1 MHRHK
6 YWKWRLRFLE
16 GGSLDLPNNKIKI
29 KASVIINSKLNT
41 LPLHYG
47 PLFDETAPWKI
58 HQNNNPFSDLVDFL
72 TSHSHRMER
81 ATVLRTNIVF
91 FLGLQLKWN
100 STKNFSRSC
109 NQLEWGYD
117 LSGYDCMFER
127 LFSIWDSPSSRS
139 NNLCQTSLWAA
150 RYKRCALTLRPWRGS
165 KPAGGL
171 ALILSCGSRGLKPN
185 LEWAKKGS

>member
-1 MHRHK
+1 MKQLHEK
-6 YWKWRLRFLE
+6 
-16 GGSLDLPNNKIKI
+16 SIK
-29 KASVIINSKLNT
+29 
-41 LPLHYG
+41 
-47 PLFDETAPWKI
+47 
-58 HQNNNPFSDLVDFL
+58 NNNPFSDLVDFL

-100 STKNFSRSC
+100 STKDFSRSC

-117 LSGYDCMFER
+117 LSGYDCMLER
-127 LFSIWDSPSSRS
+127 LFSIWASSSRS
-139 NNLCQTSLWAA
+139 NNLCQTSLWTA

-185 LEWAKKGS
+185 LEWGEERLIGYH